1 MSKRTNELFFIV
13 FLYDR
18 TPPITFGWCQNKKGG
33 KLGRQLWYVFKI
45 KLMNEENKLN
55 ITNSVQ
61 VLVAPWERGFTCGV
75 IINSSSK
82 MTSEQYEMCSTVA
95 RGMIKLA
102 TEEPHKVFTQGIK
115 GFVEDRKNKSIPKN
129 IECIAESTHDGKEEA
144 EVIDFIE
151 AIKERRDKQLS

>member
-1 MSKRTNELFFIV
+1 M
-13 FLYDR
+13 
-18 TPPITFGWCQNKKGG
+18 KK
-33 KLGRQLWYVFKI
+33 
-45 KLMNEENKLN
+45 ENKLN

-82 MTSEQYEMCSTVA
+82 MTSEDFELCSTVA

-115 GFVEDRKNKSIPKN
+115 GFAEDKKNKSIPKQ
-129 IECIAESTHDGKEEA
+129 IDCIAESTHDGQDEA

-151 AIKERRDKQLS
+151 AVKERGDKKPT

>member
-1 MSKRTNELFFIV
+1 
-13 FLYDR
+13 
-18 TPPITFGWCQNKKGG
+18 
-33 KLGRQLWYVFKI
+33 
-45 KLMNEENKLN
+45 MNEENKLN

-61 VLVAPWERGFTCGV
+61 VLVAPWARGFTCGV

-115 GFVEDRKNKSIPKN
+115 GFAEDRKNKSIPKN